1 MIKNLRYLC
10 TLLLIAVA
18 SAAWGQS
25 DYSAKEE
32 TGEDVTLTAGTNG
45 SACTVNGYDGIKV
58 GTSKLGGDMTITVP
72 AGTTHLHLHAV
83 AWKGVTGLSLN
94 ITGATTSPS
103 SISLTADDGI
113 SSNSPFTLNGSASD
127 FYFVVALSNIT
138 AETTLTLTSSSAKRF
153 VVWGVNAEKVT
164 GPLPPSIVANN
175 VDIAYNATSGSI
187 EYSINNKVDDGE
199 LTAST
204 DANWLTLGTVGET
217 IPFTCPANDDGAA
230 RSADVT
236 LTYTY
241 NTSETV
247 TNTIT
252 ITQAGNPN
260 GPGSLSNPYTVSQAR
275 AAIDEGIGTTG
286 VYATGIVSAIPTA
299 YDEGY
304 KNITFNF
311 VDESGALEF
320 LQAYRCIGDEAE
332 NVQVGDIVVVYGD
345 LTKYN
350 STYEFAQGCKLI
362 SLTHPIVAVK
372 APTFNP
378 SDGATF
384 EETMEVELNQEDGK
398 PIYYN
403 INSDDDP
410 TSNSTLYEEPF
421 TINATSTI
429 KAIAKD
435 GEQYSSVATATYTK
449 LAIGNISEIT
459 EVGTLYKVRGTVV
472 ATNNKGLVIG
482 DGTGYVY
489 YYKNGAVSQSIGD
502 KVTISGTTGTYG
514 HIIQF
519 TNTATITEASTSS
532 YNNGPAATV
541 ITEVPDYSQGYHLST
556 YLEFKGTLNKSN
568 SSYYIAV
575 GEGQIQISYPTT
587 EQGTALTALADKT
600 VHVKGYFAGINSSD
614 KFTVMLESVEEVA
627 GTDPVIN
634 AENVTLAYDATS
646 GEIAYTIENSV
657 DGTSLTAALKES
669 AEWISGIAV
678 TSEKVTFTTT
688 ANEGNADRTAT
699 ITLTYGDVSK
709 EVSVTQK
716 HLVIDYATL
725 PFAYDGNGSG
735 TLPLGLTQ
743 NGVGT
748 YNTSPAMKFDGTGD
762 WLILKFNEQPGKLTF
777 DIKGNSFSDGTFKV
791 QTSEDGL
798 TYTDLKTYTELGNT
812 QNEEFNNL
820 GENVRYIKWIY
831 TEKVNGNVAL
841 GNINLVKPGQV
852 LPPVI
857 SANNVTIAA
866 DATSGEISY
875 SIANPDDGV
884 ELTATTDVDWIS
896 NIVVSAEKITFSATA
911 NIGNADRIATFILK
925 YEGAESKEVT
935 VTQKHVVADIAG
947 LPFEFDGG
955 KADIAN
961 TAGLTH
967 EGLDSDYGS
976 SPKLKFNSTG
986 DYLLLHFNEQPGK
999 LTYAIK
1005 GNSFSGGTFKVQT
1018 SADGESFTDLGTY
1031 TALDE
1036 TTQSEEFINLSAD
1049 ARYIKWI
1056 YTEKVSGNVA
1066 LGLIKLEKPSNDPII
1081 SAEDVTIEANATSGE
1096 IAYTITNPIE
1106 GTTLS
1111 ASTDTEWIS
1120 IPDNAVSADKVT
1132 FTTTINTGAERTGVI
1147 KLTYGSVTKEV
1158 NVKQKRSVISGN
1170 VRYELVNSTDGLT
1183 DGQYLI
1189 VSSLGEFAVA
1199 FDGSL
1204 ETLDAVGNNKL
1215 VTVTNNVIMATD
1227 AISFTI
1233 TAKDGGYSIK
1243 SYSGLYI
1250 GNTSDANILKT
1261 SPSDDYVNA
1270 ISFDED
1276 GNADVVSAETY
1287 LRYNAT
1293 SNQDRFRYY
1302 KSSSYANQEAIK
1314 LFKKVSS
1321 TETLLGDVNGDT
1333 KIDIADV
1340 TALVNALKEGEQ
1352 PEEGDI
1358 DGQNGVNSE
1367 DVKALVEMILSN
1379 RNQ

>member
-1 MIKNLRYLC
+1 MIKKLRYLC

-113 SSNSPFTLNGSASD
+113 SNNSPFTLNGSASD

-260 GPGSLSNPYTVSQAR
+260 GPGSLSNPYTVAQAR

-311 VDESGALEF
+311 VDKSGALEF

-519 TNTATITEASTSS
+519 TNTATITEASTSN

-556 YLEFKGTLNKSN
+556 YLEFEGTLNKSN

-587 EQGTALTALADKT
+587 EQGTALTALANMT
-600 VHVKGYFAGINSSD
+600 VHVKGYFAGINNSG
-614 KFTVMLESVEEVA
+614 KLTVMLESVEEVA
-627 GTDPVIN
+627 STSPIIK
-634 AENVTLAYDATS
+634 AEDVTIEYNVTS
-646 GEIAYTIENSV
+646 GVIEYLIENPEEETTFSVAV
-657 DGTSLTAALKES
+657 DGDCNWLSLGNPVDNT
-669 AEWISGIAV
+669 IP
-678 TSEKVTFTTT
+678 FTCSV
-688 ANEGNADRTAT
+688 NNDPEDRTA
-699 ITLTYGDVSK
+699 IVKLTYGDVVK
-709 EVSVTQK
+709 KVKVTQK
-716 HLVIDYATL
+716 HFVKDYA
-725 PFAYDGNGSG
+725 D
-735 TLPLGLTQ
+735 
-743 NGVGT
+743 
-748 YNTSPAMKFDGTGD
+748 
-762 WLILKFNEQPGKLTF
+762 
-777 DIKGNSFSDGTFKV
+777 
-791 QTSEDGL
+791 
-798 TYTDLKTYTELGNT
+798 
-812 QNEEFNNL
+812 
-820 GENVRYIKWIY
+820 
-831 TEKVNGNVAL
+831 
-841 GNINLVKPGQV
+841 
-852 LPPVI
+852 
-857 SANNVTIAA
+857 
-866 DATSGEISY
+866 
-875 SIANPDDGV
+875 
-884 ELTATTDVDWIS
+884 
-896 NIVVSAEKITFSATA
+896 
-911 NIGNADRIATFILK
+911 
-925 YEGAESKEVT
+925 
-935 VTQKHVVADIAG
+935 

-955 KADIAN
+955 RADIAN

-967 EGLDSDYGS
+967 EGLDTDYGS

-999 LTYAIK
+999 LRFVVK
-1005 GNSFSGGTFKVQT
+1005 GNPGGNPSVWAGTYKVQT
-1018 SADGESFTDLGTY
+1018 SEDGSNFTDLATY
-1031 TALDE
+1031 DDLGNNTL
-1036 TTQSEEFINLSAD
+1036 TEEFVNIGENV
-1049 ARYIKWI
+1049 RYIKWI

-1066 LGLIKLEKPSNDPII
+1066 LGLIELKKPSNDPII

-1106 GTTLS
+1106 GATLS

-1120 IPDNAVSADKVT
+1120 DVAVSANKVS
-1132 FTTTINTGAERTGVI
+1132 FTTTENTGAERTGVI
-1147 KLTYGSVTKEV
+1147 KLTYESVTKEV
-1158 NVKQKRSVISGN
+1158 TVKQKRSVISGN

-1204 ETLDAVGNNKL
+1204 ETLDAVSNNKF

-1243 SYSGLYI
+1243 SFSGLYI

-1293 SNQDRFRYY
+1293 SNQDRFRYF
-1302 KSSSYANQEAIK
+1302 KSSSYANQEAIQ

-1321 TETLLGDVNGDT
+1321 TETPSGNVNGDSDG
-1333 KIDIADV
+1333 KVDIADV
-1340 TALVNALKEGEQ
+1340 TALVNIIVNNSKPTAEQ
-1352 PEEGDI
+1352 LAAGDF
-1358 DGQNGVNSE
+1358 DGDEDLDAE
-1367 DVKALVEMILSN
+1367 DVEALVNMILSN
-1379 RNQ
+1379 Q

>member
-1 MIKNLRYLC
+1 MIKKLRYLC

-18 SAAWGQS
+18 SVAWADGSITFADLGLENGVQYTDPFDGGDFTVTFAGGTNDGKYYTTGSGIRVYGGGSMTIAAKSGNITALTITYDGTNKPTTQDVVNTGTYNVSEGTWTGKAASVVFTRPSGSGHWRIQKIEVTIESGTVVTKS
-25 DYSAKEE
+25 DAVLTFNPTKL
-32 TGEDVTLTAGTNG
+32 TLTAGETKVVSFESVTDGVITFSSTNENVATYDEITKTVTAVGEG
-45 SACTVNGYDGIKV
+45 SATIKAVSAETDNYYAGNASIMVTVESAPLSEVELPYEESFAANKGSFTIDNVSLAEGLENVWSHDSSNKYMKASSYKGENLDAESWLVSPVIDATSATQGVKFTFSQCINKYFGTIGNEATVWAKEEGGNWEKLTITYPTIEESKNWSSMVEQEVDLSAYAGKKFKVAFKYVGTSVAAGTWEIKGIKV
-58 GTSKLGGDMTITVP
+58 EAKTNVP
-72 AGTTHLHLHAV
+72 
-83 AWKGVTGLSLN
+83 
-94 ITGATTSPS
+94 
-103 SISLTADDGI
+103 SIIADDVE
-113 SSNSPFTLNGSASD
+113 L
-127 FYFVVALSNIT
+127 
-138 AETTLTLTSSSAKRF
+138 
-153 VVWGVNAEKVT
+153 
-164 GPLPPSIVANN
+164 
-175 VDIAYNATSGSI
+175 AYNATSGDI
-187 EYSINNKVDDGE
+187 TYTIDNPVDGVV
-199 LTAST
+199 LTADT
-204 DANWLTLGTVGET
+204 DADW
-217 IPFTCPANDDGAA
+217 
-230 RSADVT
+230 
-236 LTYTY
+236 
-241 NTSETV
+241 
-247 TNTIT
+247 
-252 ITQAGNPN
+252 
-260 GPGSLSNPYTVSQAR
+260 
-275 AAIDEGIGTTG
+275 
-286 VYATGIVSAIPTA
+286 
-299 YDEGY
+299 
-304 KNITFNF
+304 
-311 VDESGALEF
+311 
-320 LQAYRCIGDEAE
+320 
-332 NVQVGDIVVVYGD
+332 
-345 LTKYN
+345 
-350 STYEFAQGCKLI
+350 I
-362 SLTHPIVAVK
+362 S
-372 APTFNP
+372 
-378 SDGATF
+378 
-384 EETMEVELNQEDGK
+384 
-398 PIYYN
+398 
-403 INSDDDP
+403 
-410 TSNSTLYEEPF
+410 
-421 TINATSTI
+421 
-429 KAIAKD
+429 
-435 GEQYSSVATATYTK
+435 
-449 LAIGNISEIT
+449 NIS
-459 EVGTLYKVRGTVV
+459 
-472 ATNNKGLVIG
+472 
-482 DGTGYVY
+482 
-489 YYKNGAVSQSIGD
+489 
-502 KVTISGTTGTYG
+502 VT
-514 HIIQF
+514 
-519 TNTATITEASTSS
+519 
-532 YNNGPAATV
+532 
-541 ITEVPDYSQGYHLST
+541 
-556 YLEFKGTLNKSN
+556 
-568 SSYYIAV
+568 
-575 GEGQIQISYPTT
+575 
-587 EQGTALTALADKT
+587 ADK
-600 VHVKGYFAGINSSD
+600 
-614 KFTVMLESVEEVA
+614 
-627 GTDPVIN
+627 
-634 AENVTLAYDATS
+634 
-646 GEIAYTIENSV
+646 
-657 DGTSLTAALKES
+657 
-669 AEWISGIAV
+669 IS
-678 TSEKVTFTTT
+678 FTTT
-688 ANEGNADRTAT
+688 TNEGTEDRLASF
-699 ITLTYGDVSK
+699 TLSYEGAEDK
-709 EVSVTQK
+709 IVSVTQK
-716 HLVIDYATL
+716 HLVIDYVTL

-798 TYTDLKTYTELGNT
+798 TYTDLKSYTVLGNT

-841 GNINLVKPGQV
+841 GNIRLEKPGQV
-852 LPPVI
+852 SPPVI
-857 SANNVTIAA
+857 SANNVTIAT

-875 SIANPDDGV
+875 SIANPVDGV
-884 ELTATTDVDWIS
+884 GLTATTDAEWIS
-896 NIVVSAEKITFSATA
+896 NIAVSSEKITFTTTA
-911 NIGNADRIATFILK
+911 NEGETDRIATFILK
-925 YEGAESKEVT
+925 YEGAEDKKVT
-935 VTQKHVVADIAG
+935 VTQKHFVADIAE

-955 KADIAN
+955 RADIAN

-967 EGLDSDYGS
+967 EGLDTDYGS
-976 SPKLKFNSTG
+976 SPKLKFNTTG
-986 DYLLLHFNEQPGK
+986 DYLLLHFNGQPGM
-999 LTYAIK
+999 LTFAIK

-1018 SADGESFTDLGTY
+1018 SADGETFTDLKTY
-1031 TALDE
+1031 TTLNE
-1036 TTQSEEFINLSAD
+1036 TQSEEFNNLSAD
-1049 ARYIKWI
+1049 ARYIKWV
-1056 YTEKVSGNVA
+1056 YTEKVDGNVA

-1081 SAEDVTIEANATSGE
+1081 TAEDVTIEANATSGE

>member
-1 MIKNLRYLC
+1 MIKKLRYLC

-18 SAAWGQS
+18 SAAWGDGSITFADLGLENGVQYTDPFDGGDFTVTFAGGTNDGKYYTTGSGIRVYGGGSMTIAAKSGNITALTITYDGTNKPTTQDVVNTGTYNVSEGTWTGKAASVVFTRPSGSGHWRIQKIEVTIESGTVVTKS
-25 DYSAKEE
+25 DAVLTFNPTKL
-32 TGEDVTLTAGTNG
+32 TLTAGETKVVSFESVTDGVITFSSTNENVATYDEITKTVTAVGEG
-45 SACTVNGYDGIKV
+45 SATIKAVSAETDNYYAGNASIMVTVEPAPLSEVELPYEESFAANKGSFTIDNVSLAEGLEYVWSHDSSNKYMKASSYKGENLDAESWLVSPVIDATSATQGVKFIFSQCINKYFGTIGNEATVWAKEEGGNWEKLTITYPTIEESKNWSSMVEQEVDLSAYAGKKFKVAFKYVGTSVAAGTWEIKGIKV
-58 GTSKLGGDMTITVP
+58 EAKTNVP
-72 AGTTHLHLHAV
+72 
-83 AWKGVTGLSLN
+83 
-94 ITGATTSPS
+94 
-103 SISLTADDGI
+103 SIIADDVE
-113 SSNSPFTLNGSASD
+113 L
-127 FYFVVALSNIT
+127 
-138 AETTLTLTSSSAKRF
+138 
-153 VVWGVNAEKVT
+153 
-164 GPLPPSIVANN
+164 
-175 VDIAYNATSGSI
+175 AYNATSGDI
-187 EYSINNKVDDGE
+187 TYTIDNPVDGVV
-199 LTAST
+199 LTADT
-204 DANWLTLGTVGET
+204 DADW
-217 IPFTCPANDDGAA
+217 
-230 RSADVT
+230 
-236 LTYTY
+236 
-241 NTSETV
+241 
-247 TNTIT
+247 
-252 ITQAGNPN
+252 
-260 GPGSLSNPYTVSQAR
+260 
-275 AAIDEGIGTTG
+275 
-286 VYATGIVSAIPTA
+286 
-299 YDEGY
+299 
-304 KNITFNF
+304 
-311 VDESGALEF
+311 
-320 LQAYRCIGDEAE
+320 
-332 NVQVGDIVVVYGD
+332 
-345 LTKYN
+345 
-350 STYEFAQGCKLI
+350 I
-362 SLTHPIVAVK
+362 S
-372 APTFNP
+372 
-378 SDGATF
+378 
-384 EETMEVELNQEDGK
+384 
-398 PIYYN
+398 
-403 INSDDDP
+403 
-410 TSNSTLYEEPF
+410 
-421 TINATSTI
+421 
-429 KAIAKD
+429 
-435 GEQYSSVATATYTK
+435 
-449 LAIGNISEIT
+449 NIS
-459 EVGTLYKVRGTVV
+459 
-472 ATNNKGLVIG
+472 
-482 DGTGYVY
+482 
-489 YYKNGAVSQSIGD
+489 
-502 KVTISGTTGTYG
+502 VT
-514 HIIQF
+514 
-519 TNTATITEASTSS
+519 
-532 YNNGPAATV
+532 
-541 ITEVPDYSQGYHLST
+541 
-556 YLEFKGTLNKSN
+556 
-568 SSYYIAV
+568 
-575 GEGQIQISYPTT
+575 
-587 EQGTALTALADKT
+587 ADK
-600 VHVKGYFAGINSSD
+600 
-614 KFTVMLESVEEVA
+614 
-627 GTDPVIN
+627 
-634 AENVTLAYDATS
+634 
-646 GEIAYTIENSV
+646 
-657 DGTSLTAALKES
+657 
-669 AEWISGIAV
+669 IS
-678 TSEKVTFTTT
+678 FTTT
-688 ANEGNADRTAT
+688 TNEGTEDRLASF
-699 ITLTYGDVSK
+699 TLSYEGAEDK
-709 EVSVTQK
+709 IVSVTQK

-798 TYTDLKTYTELGNT
+798 TYTDLKTYTVLGST

-841 GNINLVKPGQV
+841 GNIRLEKPGQV
-852 LPPVI
+852 SPPVI

-884 ELTATTDVDWIS
+884 GLTATTDVDWIS
-896 NIVVSAEKITFSATA
+896 NIVVSAEKITFSTTA
-911 NIGNADRIATFILK
+911 NTGDADRTATFILK

-961 TAGLTH
+961 TAGLTYD
-967 EGLDSDYGS
+967 GLDSDYGS
-976 SPKLKFNSTG
+976 SPKLKFNSTE

-999 LTYAIK
+999 LTFAIK

-1018 SADGESFTDLGTY
+1018 SADGELFTDLGTY
-1031 TALDE
+1031 TTLNE

-1081 SAEDVTIEANATSGE
+1081 TAEDVTIEANATSGE

-1120 IPDNAVSADKVT
+1120 DVAVSANKVS
-1132 FTTTINTGAERTGVI
+1132 FITTENTGAERTGVI

-1158 NVKQKRSVISGN
+1158 TVKQKRSVISGN

-1215 VTVTNNVIMATD
+1215 VTMTDNVIMATD

-1243 SYSGLYI
+1243 SFSGLYI

-1293 SNQDRFRYY
+1293 SNQDRFRYF
-1302 KSSSYANQEAIK
+1302 KSSSYANQEAIQ

-1321 TETLLGDVNGDT
+1321 TETLLGDVNDD
-1333 KIDIADV
+1333 KKVDVADV
-1340 TALVNALKEGEQ
+1340 TALVNALKEGKE
-1352 PEEGDI
+1352 PTEGNI
-1358 DGQNGVNSE
+1358 DGENGVNAE
-1367 DVKALVEMILSN
+1367 DVRALVEMILSN
-1379 RNQ
+1379 SNQ